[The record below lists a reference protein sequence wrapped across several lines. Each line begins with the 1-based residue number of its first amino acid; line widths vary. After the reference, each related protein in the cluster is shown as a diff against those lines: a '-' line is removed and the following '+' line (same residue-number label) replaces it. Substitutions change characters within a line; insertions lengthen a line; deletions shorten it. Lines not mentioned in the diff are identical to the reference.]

1 MHVLMHLN
9 QQFFH
14 CCVLMV
20 GSKKKKWVK
29 MDEKAQRKTKKN
41 KEKQRKTKK
50 KSKKSKKRKEN
61 KASRRTVHCST
72 KQNQISSLITPFHQ
86 STIQYF
92 HLVYVMSPHHSSLTA
107 RPSCPPVLRS
117 PTINACL
124 HHKTERSSRASPQEP
139 ILVNQFDH
147 NQ

>member
-41 KEKQRKTKK
+41 KEKKQEKK
-50 KSKKSKKRKEN
+50 QEKQEKQKEKGKQSKQTHRALFN
-61 KASRRTVHCST
+61 KAEPDFILDNSFSPINNSVFSPGICNVTT
-72 KQNQISSLITPFHQ
+72 SL
-86 STIQYF
+86 
-92 HLVYVMSPHHSSLTA
+92 
-107 RPSCPPVLRS
+107 
-117 PTINACL
+117 
-124 HHKTERSSRASPQEP
+124 
-139 ILVNQFDH
+139 LVNSSSIVSTCFAFPNDKRLPTS
-147 NQ
+147 